1 MGEKLKEWWSKYEI
15 PKSWLEVEWDVPN
28 MDFEK
33 GKERMIICSDCDSY
47 RKSVRLCNECNCFMP
62 VKVLFHKQECPLG
75 KW

>member
-33 GKERMIICSDCDSY
+33 GKERMIIVVTVIVIENLY
-47 RKSVRLCNECNCFMP
+47 VYVTSVIVLC
-62 VKVLFHKQECPLG
+62 Q
-75 KW
+75 